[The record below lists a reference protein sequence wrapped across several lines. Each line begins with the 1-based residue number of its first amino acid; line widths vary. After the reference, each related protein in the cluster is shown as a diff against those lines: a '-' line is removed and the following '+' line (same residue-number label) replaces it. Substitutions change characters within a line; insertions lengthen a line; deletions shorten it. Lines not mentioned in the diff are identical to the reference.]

1 MMIVVIKGILLMMT
15 GDDDDDDNDG
25 DEEDHKTNQN
35 RYHTCVDSLRFHS
48 INVPIFALKEALH
61 IPSIS
66 FVVAFFHS
74 LS

>member
-1 MMIVVIKGILLMMT
+1 MIVAIKGILLMVT
-15 GDDDDDDNDG
+15 DDDDG
-25 DEEDHKTNQN
+25 DEEDHKTTKNC
-35 RYHTCVDSLRFHS
+35 YYTCVDSLRFHS
-48 INVPIFALKEALH
+48 INLPIFTLKEALH

>member
-1 MMIVVIKGILLMMT
+1 MMIVVIKGILLMVT
-15 GDDDDDDNDG
+15 GDDDDG

-35 RYHTCVDSLRFHS
+35 RTILVLIRYGFNS
-48 INVPIFALKEALH
+48 INLPVFTLKEALH